1 MHGEHDD
8 HGDPCGPD
16 EGERA
21 AHLGEAIAAVLAEHA
36 RALALVPAAA
46 ARRDEPD
53 RRPVDPGPRPR
64 SLPELLRADEVRAV
78 HEALAARTGVD
89 PRVDLGKVERA
100 LAEVDRFLADEGLD
114 LFGAADLFE
123 TAARL
128 LPALADAG
136 ACAAPLRTALAATLA
151 LIHLN
156 GFVVEVAPEALA
168 ELARRSAAGEAEPL
182 EVQDALRAVG
192 RPF

>member
-1 MHGEHDD
+1 VHGEHDD
-8 HGDPCGPD
+8 HDDHDAPD

-21 AHLGEAIAAVLAEHA
+21 AHLREAIAAVLPAHA
-36 RALALVPAAA
+36 RALELAPPSA
-46 ARRDEPD
+46 ARQVEVD

-64 SLPELLRADEVRAV
+64 SLPELLRADEVRTV

-89 PRVDLGKVERA
+89 PRVDLGRVDRA

-128 LPALADAG
+128 LPALADCG

-151 LIHLN
+151 LLHVN
-156 GFVVEVAPEALA
+156 GFVVEVAPDALA

>member
-1 MHGEHDD
+1 MHGDHDD
-8 HGDPCGPD
+8 HDDPAGPD

-21 AHLGEAIAAVLAEHA
+21 AHLREAIAVVLPAHA
-36 RALALVPAAA
+36 RALALVPASA
-46 ARRDEPD
+46 ARREEPD

-64 SLPELLRADEVRAV
+64 MLPELLRADEVRAV

-89 PRVDLGKVERA
+89 PRVELGKVERA
-100 LAEVDRFLADEGLD
+100 LAEVDRFLADAGLD

-128 LPALADAG
+128 LPALADCG
-136 ACAAPLRTALAATLA
+136 AFAAPLRTALGATLV
-151 LIHLN
+151 LLHIN
-156 GFVVEVAPEALA
+156 GFVLEVTPDALA
-168 ELARRSAAGEAEPL
+168 ELARRSATGEAEPL

>member
-8 HGDPCGPD
+8 HGDPCAPD

-21 AHLGEAIAAVLAEHA
+21 AHLREAIAAVLPAHA
-36 RALALVPAAA
+36 KALALVPAAA
-46 ARRDEPD
+46 ARRDQPD

-64 SLPELLRADEVRAV
+64 SLPELLQADEVRAV
-78 HEALAARTGVD
+78 HEALAAETGVD
-89 PRVDLGKVERA
+89 PRVDLGAVARA

-128 LPALADAG
+128 LPALADCG

-151 LIHLN
+151 LLHVN
-156 GFVVEVAPEALA
+156 GFVVELAPEALA
-168 ELARRSAAGEAEPL
+168 ELARRSATGEAEPL
-182 EVQDALRAVG
+182 EVQDVLRAVG